1 MHQIEGTARP
11 FLRAACGAAL
21 LALALSA
28 CGGGGEPPLAEAQ
41 ALSQADSGPTETA
54 AAVGAVALAVTST
67 PPPAG
72 RLLASNCFQCHGT
85 GGTSGFEEIRGKS
98 ANELLEYQRKSASR
112 NIMAAHIQGY
122 TAEQLQQIAAYL
134 K

>member
-1 MHQIEGTARP
+1 MHHTTGTARP
-11 FLRAACGAAL
+11 FPRAAWGAAL

-28 CGGGGEPPLAEAQ
+28 CGGGEPPLAEAQ
-41 ALSQADSGPTETA
+41 SLEAADSGPTETA
-54 AAVGAVALAVTST
+54 MAVGAVALAVTSA

-85 GGTSGFEEIRGKS
+85 GGTGGFEEIRGKS
-98 ANELLEYQRKSASR
+98 TNELLEYQRKSAAN

>member
-1 MHQIEGTARP
+1 MEQGPHRGRNTFTASWP
-11 FLRAACGAAL
+11 VAM

-28 CGGGGEPPLAEAQ
+28 CGGGGEPPTAEAQ
-41 ALSQADSGPTETA
+41 ATAPTESPA
-54 AAVGAVALAVTST
+54 ALTRVALASPNGV
-67 PPPAG
+67 PPAG

-85 GGTSGFEEIRGKS
+85 GGTGGFEEIRGKS